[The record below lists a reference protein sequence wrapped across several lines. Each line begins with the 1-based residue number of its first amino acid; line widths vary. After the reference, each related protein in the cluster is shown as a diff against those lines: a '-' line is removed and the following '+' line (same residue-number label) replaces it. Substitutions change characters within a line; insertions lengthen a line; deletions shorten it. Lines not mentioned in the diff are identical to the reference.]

1 LLNSKLHLDA
11 NKVILAIDCGAE
23 QSKFGADAYKFEA
36 DQGYQPNTKVA
47 DYSLNDELK
56 NTDIKY
62 TDDPFVYMTERH
74 GEESFTYQIPIKEN
88 GNYVLIL
95 KFAEMYFD

>member
-56 NTDIKY
+56 NTDIK
-62 TDDPFVYMTERH
+62 VNIR
-74 GEESFTYQIPIKEN
+74 
-88 GNYVLIL
+88 GN
-95 KFAEMYFD
+95 KREKGQGTKG

>member
-23 QSKFGADAYKFEA
+23 QSKFGADAYKFEV

-56 NTDIKY
+56 NTDIK
-62 TDDPFVYMTERH
+62 VNIR
-74 GEESFTYQIPIKEN
+74 
-88 GNYVLIL
+88 GN
-95 KFAEMYFD
+95 KREKGQGTKG